1 MSYKGHRN
9 LSWNWWKS
17 NQNVIMISIEEI
29 IYQKKNKQEDF
40 KIFEKI
46 NNKLSVLLTNH
57 KRSQYIDQIWNAGGI
72 TLRHFHCASSACSR
86 LNAFITNSF
95 EVFSFDLISM
105 KKKPITNT
113 YHGMRESFYVL
124 VYLFI
129 ECKVSL
135 IN

>member
-1 MSYKGHRN
+1 MRLKGHRN

-17 NQNVIMISIEEI
+17 NQNVIMVSIEKN
-29 IYQKKNKQEDF
+29 IYQKENKQENI

-46 NNKLSVLLTNH
+46 NNKLSVLLTNR
-57 KRSQYIDQIWNAGGI
+57 KRSQYIDQIWNAGGF
-72 TLRHFHCASSACSR
+72 TLHHFHCASSACSR

-105 KKKPITNT
+105 KKSHHQ
-113 YHGMRESFYVL
+113 YVSCMRESFYVL